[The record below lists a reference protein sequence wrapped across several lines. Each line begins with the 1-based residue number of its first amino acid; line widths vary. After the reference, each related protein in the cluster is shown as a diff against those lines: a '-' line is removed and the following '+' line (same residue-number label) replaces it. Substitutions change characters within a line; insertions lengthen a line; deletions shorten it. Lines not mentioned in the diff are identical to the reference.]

1 MPQVLSYRCIV
12 PRVNLPTMRRRASV
26 GHSANQ
32 AIDTNSWCDKIRVQL
47 KDAQKVPHAR
57 APRLLPCCTLH
68 LVSLQ
73 DFPAHLAAQQPQQVQ
88 KITSTDLARAHMM
101 LRQAYDDVKKNYY
114 DPKYHGV
121 DLDIAVYHQYDTRL
135 DASQTI
141 NESFR
146 IIAAFL
152 ANLHDSHTFFMPPAR
167 VNRSTTGFHMEMV
180 GDKCFVTRIRPGTDA
195 AAKLHVG
202 DQVLELNGFN
212 ITRDEFSNMRYFF
225 QVLSPSY
232 AEKLD
237 LATPAGERR
246 QEVVLSKV
254 RSGKEVL
261 DISGEGAGSDLWD
274 LVRGDEEDSHLNRER
289 IFEDEECCSV
299 WKMPNFFSSSAP
311 HHHHLR

>member
-1 MPQVLSYRCIV
+1 MRMRHVCFLAVLS
-12 PRVNLPTMRRRASV
+12 
-26 GHSANQ
+26 
-32 AIDTNSWCDKIRVQL
+32 
-47 KDAQKVPHAR
+47 
-57 APRLLPCCTLH
+57 TLF
-68 LVSLQ
+68 LCS
-73 DFPAHLAAQQPQQVQ
+73 FPAHPAAQQPQKVQ

-121 DLDIAVYHQYDTRL
+121 DLDAVYHQYDTRL

-225 QVLSPSY
+225 QVLSH
-232 AEKLD
+232 
-237 LATPAGERR
+237 TRR
-246 QEVVLSKV
+246 NST
-254 RSGKEVL
+254 
-261 DISGEGAGSDLWD
+261 W
-274 LVRGDEEDSHLNRER
+274 
-289 IFEDEECCSV
+289 
-299 WKMPNFFSSSAP
+299 
-311 HHHHLR
+311 